1 MEKTR
6 RYPARLDDLCV
17 DTLGLQE
24 LTHSGRK
31 TAVEI
36 GLAAEAK
43 IVVGR
48 RVLWNVDKIKKY
60 LEFVSE

>member
-1 MEKTR
+1 MERTKK
-6 RYPARLDDLCV
+6 YPTATNDLCV
-17 DTLGLQE
+17 DTPGLQG

-48 RVLWNVDKIKKY
+48 RVLWNVEKVRKY
-60 LEFVSE
+60 LEYISE

>member
-1 MEKTR
+1 MERTKK
-6 RYPARLDDLCV
+6 YPTATSDLCV
-17 DTLGLQE
+17 DTSGLQE

-48 RVLWNVDKIKKY
+48 RVLWNVEKVRKY
-60 LEFVSE
+60 LEYISE